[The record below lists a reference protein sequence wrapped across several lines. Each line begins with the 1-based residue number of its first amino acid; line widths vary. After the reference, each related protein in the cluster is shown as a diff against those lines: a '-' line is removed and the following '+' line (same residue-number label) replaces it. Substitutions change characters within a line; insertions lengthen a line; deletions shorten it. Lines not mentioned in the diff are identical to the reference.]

1 MSWFQCSFETELKVL
16 CHFSLS
22 LSLRDLTLHRNWTQL
37 FPQALSGR
45 RHNHRIQG
53 FRGFLAF
60 RCCNLGGVE
69 RQPRD
74 TLASLGN
81 RKVKHRLSA
90 VLGCKAYRHMVG
102 PSADLCP
109 IGYSETEPGMFLSWP
124 GDHATS
130 FLSKDNCAYCLPIV
144 TVIWSAVSSIVKQW
158 AAVKIKYSET
168 RVPLQLSNPIPPVRC
183 DRKRKI
189 TTSKSQKHPT

>member
-22 LSLRDLTLHRNWTQL
+22 LSLRDLTLHGNWRQL

-60 RCCNLGGVE
+60 RCCNLGGIE

-74 TLASLGN
+74 SLASLGN

-109 IGYSETEPGMFLSWP
+109 IGYSETESQACFFPGQVIM
-124 GDHATS
+124 
-130 FLSKDNCAYCLPIV
+130 LPA
-144 TVIWSAVSSIVKQW
+144 S
-158 AAVKIKYSET
+158 
-168 RVPLQLSNPIPPVRC
+168 
-183 DRKRKI
+183 
-189 TTSKSQKHPT
+189 SQKIIVLTAYQLWLWSGQLYRR